1 MTARRVLALSLIF
14 VLLGGCAGNPD
25 NIKVA
30 VKMMLLAKDMP
41 AGLYYNQVAGGFNFM
56 PLNTIFYKHEKVKA
70 DGSDI
75 TILIS
80 SASPEFWSEVGKI
93 LTGGLLKVG
102 EAAVYGVSIEAAKTA
117 ISQASTTT
125 GGSSTNTN
133 TSTGGSSTNTNTNSS
148 RSCSAGDDMGN
159 NNCN

>member
-1 MTARRVLALSLIF
+1 MVAKRLMCLGLVLILF
-14 VLLGGCAGNPD
+14 GGCAGNPD

-30 VKMMLLAKDMP
+30 VKMMMLAKDMP
-41 AGLYYNQVAGGFNFM
+41 AGLYYNQAAGGFNFM

-80 SASPEFWSEVGKI
+80 SASPEFWSEVAKI

-102 EAAVYGVSIEAAKTA
+102 EAAVYGVSIQAARTA
-117 ISQASTTT
+117 ISQATT
-125 GGSSTNTN
+125 GTGTATTGAITNSN
-133 TSTGGSSTNTNTNSS
+133 TSTNTNTNKN
-148 RSCSAGDDMGN
+148 CNAGEDIDGN
-159 NNCN
+159 NNCQ